1 MPYAR
6 VNGIRIYYET
16 YGEGFPVV
24 LIGGLGSEIQSWA
37 TQIPIYS
44 KHFQVIVFDNRG
56 AGKSDKPDIPYTIE
70 LMADDTA
77 SLLDALGVESAFV
90 VGKSM

>member
-16 YGEGFPVV
+16 YGEGHPLV

-56 AGKSDKPDIPYTIE
+56 AGKSDKPDIPYTI
-70 LMADDTA
+70 
-77 SLLDALGVESAFV
+77 
-90 VGKSM
+90 